1 MRGRILGLSL
11 CLVLCVQSIHADEVI
26 FKNGDC
32 LTGKIEHLTDGKLV
46 FKSNVVG
53 TVTVDISAVQTLS
66 SDAPIKVHLTDG
78 TAFSQKVIKAGPNRF
93 AIEDTDTVKA
103 QEFELAAISSI
114 NPPAKPKPKW
124 SGDIS
129 AGLTSTHGNTKAET
143 ISASA
148 NLRKR
153 TEKDRTQVS
162 ADYARGRQR
171 DTNTGQ
177 METTEDWWRTKGK
190 YDYFLTKKLYG
201 YVDGRYE
208 KDAIAQ
214 LDRRVIAGGGGG
226 YQWIES
232 EDTNFS
238 TEAGFAS
245 LYEKFDNQTTSNSE
259 VSVQAGYN
267 FDKQLMKKVKFI
279 HDLTWYPSTEKFSD
293 YYLTS
298 TGEIRAHFTDRMF
311 TNFKAIFDY
320 DSTPAIGAGNT
331 DVKYIWGIGWNF

>member
-1 MRGRILGLSL
+1 MRGQILGLSL
-11 CLVLCVQSIHADEVI
+11 CLVLCIQSIHADEVL
-26 FKNGDC
+26 FKNGDR
-32 LTGKIEHLTDGKLV
+32 LTGKIEHLTDGKLI
-46 FKSNVVG
+46 FKSNVAG
-53 TVTVDISAVQTLS
+53 TVTVDISNIQTLS
-66 SDAPIKVHLTDG
+66 SDAPINVHLTDG
-78 TAFSQKVIKAGPNRF
+78 TTFSQKVTKAGPSRF
-93 AIEDTDTVKA
+93 AIEGTDTVKA
-103 QEFELAAISSI
+103 QEFDLAAISSI

-129 AGLTSTHGNTKAET
+129 AGVTSTHGNTKAET

-190 YDYFLTKKLYG
+190 YDYFFTKKLYG

-214 LDRRVIAGGGGG
+214 LDRRVIAGGGAG

-232 EDTNFS
+232 EDMNFS
-238 TEAGFAS
+238 TETGFAS

-267 FDKQLMKKVKFI
+267 FDKQLTKKVKFI

-298 TGEIRAHFTDRMF
+298 TGEIRAHFNDRMF

-331 DVKYIWGIGWNF
+331 DVKYIWGIGWSF